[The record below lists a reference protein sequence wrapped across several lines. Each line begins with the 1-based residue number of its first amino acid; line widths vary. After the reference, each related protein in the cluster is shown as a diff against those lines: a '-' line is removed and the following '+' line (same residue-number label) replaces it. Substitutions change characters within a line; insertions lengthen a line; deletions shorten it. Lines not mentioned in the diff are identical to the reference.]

1 MSDWEEIFGKG
12 IGNLTLSRID
22 EDSDPDDL
30 EMRLNQTFALLS
42 SSLLGRWSDTDV
54 WPNYAKQDIGTVF
67 VTSDHATALVVVDRG
82 KAAIVLFSGL
92 ARRLLQF
99 AALYFVGWRQDG
111 EDERDETYDTFL
123 DGIWPSLADV
133 WREHGLRESCWP
145 FAHNMFL
152 QMLEYVVQHELAHID
167 RGHIER
173 QAGQEPRRYLSESEA
188 LSAHIAGDNAV
199 RNREFEAD
207 VWAVQL
213 HLEDLLDDAD
223 RSQQPQNITFDY
235 LRATVAAWMM
245 VLMALDTD
253 ALSIT
258 ASRRSTHPAP
268 VHRAMMVDEAFLD
281 GIGNAF
287 GFEWEDIREFL
298 DGVWVD
304 VSGVAERAKLKKGRW
319 WGKSTHRMGQA
330 EFGRILKEFRVYFS
344 NRPPPARFMDSSI
357 N

>member
-1 MSDWEEIFGKG
+1 MSDWEEIFGEG
-12 IGNLTLSRID
+12 IGNLTLSRVD
-22 EDSDPDDL
+22 DVSDPDDL
-30 EMRLNQTFALLS
+30 DMRLNQTFALLAS
-42 SSLLGRWSDTDV
+42 SILRRWSDTDA
-54 WPNYAKQDIGTVF
+54 WPNYEKDDIGTVF
-67 VTSDHATALVVVDRG
+67 ITSEHATALVVVDRG

-99 AALYFVGWRQDG
+99 AALYFVGWHQDG
-111 EDERDETYDTFL
+111 EDDAQETYKEFL

-133 WREHGLRESCWP
+133 WREHGLNESSWS

-173 QAGQEPRRYLSESEA
+173 QAGQDTRQYLSESEA
-188 LSAHIAGDNAV
+188 LSAHIAGDKAI

-213 HLEDLLDDAD
+213 HLEDLLEDAD
-223 RSQQPQNITFDY
+223 WSEQPQAVTFDY

-253 ALSIT
+253 SSIA
-258 ASRRSTHPAP
+258 ASRRSSHPAP

-287 GFEWEDIREFL
+287 GFEWDDIREFL
-298 DGVWVD
+298 DGVWVN
-304 VSGVAERAKLKKGRW
+304 VSGVAERAKLAKGRW
-319 WGKSTHRMGQA
+319 WGESTHKMGQV
-330 EFGRILKEFRVYFS
+330 EFGKILEEFRAYFS
-344 NRPPPARFMDSSI
+344 NRPPPARLSDASI